1 MIDSGKFKPNKE
13 GRSPGSGV
21 NIEEKLE
28 NEGVVVL
35 AI

>member
-1 MIDSGKFKPNKE
+1 LILRKLEPNKE
-13 GRSPGSGV
+13 GRRPGSGV

-28 NEGVVVL
+28 NEGGVVL

>member
-13 GRSPGSGV
+13 GRRPGSGV